1 MVLRRAKAVARNEKL
16 SEQITKKSNNAG
28 KRSEEVE
35 KAIESL
41 ERGLKR
47 KRNANSAQKDDI
59 EEKRFKSI

>member
-1 MVLRRAKAVARNEKL
+1 MVLRRAKAIARNEKL